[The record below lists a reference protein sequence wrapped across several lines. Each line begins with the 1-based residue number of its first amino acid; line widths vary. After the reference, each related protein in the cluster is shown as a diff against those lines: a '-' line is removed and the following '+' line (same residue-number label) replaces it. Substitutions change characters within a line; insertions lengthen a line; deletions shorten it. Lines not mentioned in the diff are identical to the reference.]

1 MTEKEEKKV
10 QDEIE
15 RSFKM
20 GYTKALWEEGFTA
33 SAIAA
38 RLGVAVSTI
47 RSWMKKMAAQFEVE
61 VLDILKASS
70 FLHAL

>member
-47 RSWMKKMAAQFEVE
+47 RSWMKKMAA
-61 VLDILKASS
+61 
-70 FLHAL
+70 